1 MTLSRLLR
9 GCRPSRLLVL
19 GVLSAGALSIA
30 GASGCSSTS
39 SASAGAPTGIGITCT
54 TSASAGDAASARTAL
69 AAAAPGSCVVLAPGS
84 YAGPFTVPAGV
95 AMVAQNGSRA
105 TLTGGT
111 AQEPTVTLG
120 DGAQL
125 ALVDVLDA
133 PGVAV
138 AVRAANAVVSN
149 VNVSGAKSAA
159 LAVLCRETATPGCG
173 SGVVSLTDV
182 MLTKSSLGLW
192 VSGAHVSWKGGASA
206 SHAGTALSA
215 AAGVI
220 AQDGAKLDLENVTV
234 EKNEGVGVL
243 VDGPLTTAS
252 IKNATV
258 NENGER
264 GIWAQRVNG
273 TLDAPAVRIE
283 GSQITK
289 NKIVGVGAMESRGI
303 IIVSGRIAD
312 TVAAPLVTNLDSTE
326 QVGDGVGIFAKS
338 GDFKID
344 GSLFETNAR
353 AAGVIDGSERG
364 IIIVSGKVGSGTGLK
379 FVVQN
384 STGADVQIADA
395 DRSMPATTLGV
406 SAPKLTVPSVL

>member
-1 MTLSRLLR
+1 MTSPRSLRAR
-9 GCRPSRLLVL
+9 GCLVL
-19 GVLSAGALSIA
+19 VAALGAGATSIA
-30 GASGCSSTS
+30 GIGGCSSTS
-39 SASAGAPTGIGITCT
+39 GSSGGAPAGVGVSCT
-54 TSASAGDAASARTAL
+54 TSASASDAASARAAL
-69 AAAAPGSCVVLAPGS
+69 ASAAPGSCVVLAPGS

-95 AMVAQNGSRA
+95 GFVAQNGSRA

-125 ALVDVLDA
+125 ALIDVVDA

-149 VNVSGAKSAA
+149 VNVSGAKNAA
-159 LAVLCRETATPGCG
+159 LAILCKEAATPGCAT
-173 SGVVSLTDV
+173 GVVSLTDV

-192 VSGAHVSWKGGASA
+192 ASGAHVSWKGGASA
-206 SHAGTALSA
+206 SHAGTALAA

-220 AQDGAKLDLENVTV
+220 AQDGAKLDLESVTV

-243 VDGPLTTAS
+243 VDGALTTAS

-273 TLDAPAVRIE
+273 TLDSPAVKIE
-283 GSQITK
+283 ASQITK

-312 TVAAPLVTNLDSTE
+312 TVAAPLVTNLESTE
-326 QVGDGVGIFAKS
+326 QVGDGVGIFANS
-338 GDFKID
+338 GDFKVD
-344 GSLFETNAR
+344 GSSFETNAR

-364 IIIVSGKVGSGTGLK
+364 IIIVSGKVGTGGSGLK

-384 STGADVQIADA
+384 STGADVQIADT
-395 DRSMPATTLGV
+395 DRSMPAKKLGI
-406 SAPKLTVPSVL
+406 SAPKLSTPAVL

>member
-1 MTLSRLLR
+1 M
-9 GCRPSRLLVL
+9 
-19 GVLSAGALSIA
+19 
-30 GASGCSSTS
+30 
-39 SASAGAPTGIGITCT
+39 
-54 TSASAGDAASARTAL
+54 
-69 AAAAPGSCVVLAPGS
+69 
-84 YAGPFTVPAGV
+84 PAGV
-95 AMVAQNGSRA
+95 GLMAQNGSRA

-125 ALVDVLDA
+125 ALVDVVDA
-133 PGVAV
+133 AGVAV
-138 AVRAANAVVSN
+138 AIRAANAVVSN

-159 LAVLCRETATPGCG
+159 LAVLCRETATPGCAPG
-173 SGVVSLTDV
+173 SSRSRT
-182 MLTKSSLGLW
+182 SCSRR
-192 VSGAHVSWKGGASA
+192 AASA
-206 SHAGTALSA
+206 SGSRARTSAGRAERARATRALRSRRRPASSRRTAPSSISRTSRSRRTRA
-215 AAGVI
+215 S
-220 AQDGAKLDLENVTV
+220 
-234 EKNEGVGVL
+234 GVL
-243 VDGPLTTAS
+243 VDGALTTAS

-273 TLDAPAVRIE
+273 TLDAPAVKIE

-312 TVAAPLVTNLDSTE
+312 TVAAPLVTNLETSE
-326 QVGDGVGIFAKS
+326 QVGDGVGIFANS

-364 IIIVSGKVGSGTGLK
+364 IIIVSGKVGSGGSGLK

-384 STGADVQIADA
+384 SKGADVQIADA
-395 DRSMPATTLGV
+395 DPLDAAEGARRQRAEARAPAGALNEAQRTPITVRTSISSGKKAWSSARFRKRDARGAARAGLVADDALDGLHVTEPPELEALLDVEELLAHLVGV
-406 SAPKLTVPSVL
+406 PPREVSS

>member
-1 MTLSRLLR
+1 M
-9 GCRPSRLLVL
+9 LVAAVGL
-19 GVLSAGALSIA
+19 VACIG
-30 GASGCSSTS
+30 GCSSASSSSSGGVPTEIGISCTS
-39 SASAGAPTGIGITCT
+39 SSTV
-54 TSASAGDAASARTAL
+54 GDAAAARAAL
-69 AAAAPGSCVVLAPGS
+69 AAAAPGSCVVLGSGS
-84 YAGPFTVPAGV
+84 YAGPFIVPAGV
-95 AMVAQNGSRA
+95 GFVAQNGARA

-125 ALVDVLDA
+125 ALVDVIDA
-133 PGVAV
+133 PGVAI

-149 VNVSGAKSAA
+149 VTVNGAKSAA
-159 LAVLCRETATPGCG
+159 LAVLCRETATPGCVA
-173 SGVVSLTDV
+173 GVVALTDV

-206 SHAGTALSA
+206 SHAGTALAA

-243 VDGPLTTAS
+243 VDGALTTAS

-273 TLDAPAVRIE
+273 TLAAPALTIE

-312 TVAAPLVTNLDSTE
+312 TVAAPLVTNLESTE
-326 QVGDGVGIFAKS
+326 QVGDGVGIFANS

-344 GSLFETNAR
+344 GSIFETNAR

-364 IIIVSGKVGSGTGLK
+364 IIIVSGKVGTGGTGLK

-384 STGADVQIADA
+384 SKGADVQIADT
-395 DRSMPATTLGV
+395 DRSLPAKALGV
-406 SAPKLTVPSVL
+406 SAPKLAIPAVL

>member
-1 MTLSRLLR
+1 MTSLR
-9 GCRPSRLLVL
+9 TPRASAFALAAIL
-19 GVLSAGALSIA
+19 AGAAIA
-30 GASGCSSTS
+30 CGIGCSSNASGS
-39 SASAGAPTGIGITCT
+39 SGGAPAETGISCT
-54 TSASAGDAASARTAL
+54 TSTSASDAASARTAL
-69 AAAAPGSCVVLAPGS
+69 SSAAPGSCVVLSAGS

-95 AMVAQNGSRA
+95 ALVAQGGSRA

-125 ALVDVLDA
+125 ALVDLVDA
-133 PGVAV
+133 PGVAL
-138 AVRAANAVVSN
+138 AIRAASAVVSN
-149 VNVSGAKSAA
+149 VNVSGAKNAA
-159 LAVLCRETATPGCG
+159 LAVLCRESATPGCA
-173 SGVVSLTDV
+173 SGVVALTDV

-192 VSGAHVSWKGGASA
+192 VSGAHVSWKGGGSA
-206 SHAGTALSA
+206 SHAGTALAA

-243 VDGPLTTAS
+243 VDGALTTAS
-252 IKNATV
+252 IKNTMV

-273 TLDAPAVRIE
+273 TLDSPAVRIE
-283 GSQITK
+283 ASQITK

-312 TVAAPLVTNLDSTE
+312 TVAAPLVTNLESTE
-326 QVGDGVGIFAKS
+326 QVGDGVGIFANS

-344 GSLFETNAR
+344 GSVVETNAR
-353 AAGVIDGSERG
+353 AAGIIDSSERG

-384 STGADVQIADA
+384 SKGADVQIADT
-395 DRSMPATTLGV
+395 DRSMPPKTLGV
-406 SAPKLTVPSVL
+406 SAPKLAIPAVL

>member
-1 MTLSRLLR
+1 MTTSRPPRSSLIVLAALL
-9 GCRPSRLLVL
+9 
-19 GVLSAGALSIA
+19 AGAAIA
-30 GASGCSSTS
+30 GGSGCSSSTS
-39 SASAGAPTGIGITCT
+39 SAAGEAPAGIGITCT
-54 TSASAGDAASARTAL
+54 TTASAGDAASARTAL
-69 AAAAPGSCVVLAPGS
+69 AAAAPGSCVVLTPGS

-95 AMVAQNGSRA
+95 GLVAQNGSRA

-111 AQEPTVTLG
+111 AQEPTVTLA

-125 ALVDVLDA
+125 ALVDLVDA

-159 LAVLCRETATPGCG
+159 LAVLCRETATPGCAA
-173 SGVVSLTDV
+173 GVVTLTDV

-206 SHAGTALSA
+206 SHAGTALAA

-243 VDGPLTTAS
+243 VDGALTTAS

-273 TLDAPAVRIE
+273 TLDSPAVKIE

-312 TVAAPLVTNLDSTE
+312 TVAAPLVTNLESTE
-326 QVGDGVGIFAKS
+326 QVGDGIGIFANS

-344 GSLFETNAR
+344 GSLVETNAR

-364 IIIVSGKVGSGTGLK
+364 IIIVSGKVGTGGTGLK

-384 STGADVQIADA
+384 SKGADVQIADT
-395 DRSMPATTLGV
+395 DRSMPPTTLGV
-406 SAPKLTVPSVL
+406 SAPKLALPPVL

>member
-1 MTLSRLLR
+1 MTLLRSSRR
-9 GCRPSRLLVL
+9 SLV
-19 GVLSAGALSIA
+19 VLAALVAGAAPL
-30 GASGCSSTS
+30 GAAGCSSTS
-39 SASAGAPTGIGITCT
+39 SSTGGAPTGVGITCT
-54 TSASAGDAASARTAL
+54 TSASASDAASARAAL
-69 AAAAPGSCVVLAPGS
+69 AGAAAGSCVVLAPGS

-95 AMVAQNGSRA
+95 GLVAQSGSRA

-125 ALVDVLDA
+125 ALVDLVDA

-159 LAVLCRETATPGCG
+159 LAVLCRETATPGCAT
-173 SGVVSLTDV
+173 GVVTLTDV

-206 SHAGTALSA
+206 SHAGTALAA

-243 VDGPLTTAS
+243 VDGALTTAS

-273 TLDAPAVRIE
+273 TLDAPAVKIE
-283 GSQITK
+283 GTQITK
-289 NKIVGVGAMESRGI
+289 NKIVGVGAMESHGI

-312 TVAAPLVTNLDSTE
+312 TVAAPLVTNLESTE
-326 QVGDGVGIFAKS
+326 LVGDGVG
-338 GDFKID
+338 
-344 GSLFETNAR
+344 
-353 AAGVIDGSERG
+353 V
-364 IIIVSGKVGSGTGLK
+364 
-379 FVVQN
+379 
-384 STGADVQIADA
+384 
-395 DRSMPATTLGV
+395 
-406 SAPKLTVPSVL
+406 